1 MMNRFI
7 MISIF
12 ILAGQ
17 LVRAQD
23 EFTLAKKG
31 SMVPQ
36 FTYESAPG
44 AVKRIGDL
52 KGKVVLITFFATWC
66 GPCRQELP
74 HIEKEIYQKYG
85 TGGPFELLIFGR
97 EHDWATVNKFKT
109 DQKFTMPF
117 YPDTGRV
124 IFSKFAGQNI
134 PRNFLLDREGKII
147 FSTVGFNEKDFNKL
161 KQVIEKEINRN
172 RLK

>member
-1 MMNRFI
+1 MMHRFI
-7 MISIF
+7 IISIF

-17 LVRAQD
+17 LVMAQD

-31 SMVPQ
+31 SVVPQ
-36 FTYESAPG
+36 FNYESAPG
-44 AVKRIGDL
+44 VVKSIGDL

-74 HIEKEIYQKYG
+74 HIEKEIWQKYG
-85 TGGPFELLIFGR
+85 SGDPFELLIFGR
-97 EHDWATVNKFKT
+97 EHDWATVNKFKA

-134 PRNFLLDREGKII
+134 PRNFLLDRDGNII
-147 FSTVGFNEKDFNKL
+147 FSSVGFNEKDFDKL
-161 KQVIEKEINRN
+161 KLAIEKALRI
-172 RLK
+172 KK